1 MRLLTASDPF
11 DEALFIAKEINR
23 LVGGMD
29 MLEAGMGGSR
39 RPVRPMDAVGFSDI
53 AVLYRTHR
61 QAELIEQCLRQGV
74 DPLCGGR
81 TGGLSRGGTGPRCA
95 GFFPLFDSSGGF
107 RLAPY
112 PAARR
117 GRPANGGGPG
127 SVCRGKE
134 AGG

>member
-61 QAELIEQCLRQGV
+61 QAELIEQCLRKESIPYVV
-74 DPLCGGR
+74 DGR
-81 TGGLSRGGTGPRCA
+81 TFSRRNRSAVCW
-95 GFFPLFDSSGGF
+95 LFSAF
-107 RLAPY
+107 
-112 PAARR
+112 
-117 GRPANGGGPG
+117 
-127 SVCRGKE
+127 
-134 AGG
+134 